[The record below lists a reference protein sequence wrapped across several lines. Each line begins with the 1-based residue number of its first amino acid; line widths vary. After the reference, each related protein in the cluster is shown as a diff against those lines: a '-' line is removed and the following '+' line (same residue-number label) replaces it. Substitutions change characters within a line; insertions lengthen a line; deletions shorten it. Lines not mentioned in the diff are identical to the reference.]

1 MTPTELVTRTADDL
15 AVTMTA
21 AGAAADLAAGRAAL
35 ADHLGRKAPN
45 TRRRMADDLAVFAGY
60 LADAQIPTAPRVA
73 DLAAAI
79 AAWPGDTAPDLAALA
94 GVTWGM
100 VAAFVQW
107 QLHWHLTPPD
117 PHNMGH
123 GRDVPVATEG
133 GYAIGSV
140 NVRLSTI
147 KTLCKL
153 AAQAGIL
160 DAGTLGMIRSVS
172 GYRLAEGRN
181 LDKTR
186 EITRVGAKKAAAVS
200 LDRAQAANLKAQPT
214 TSPQG
219 RRDRV
224 ILTLLLDH
232 GLRVGEL
239 VGLTVN
245 AVDLAA
251 GVIRF
256 YRPKVAKTQTH
267 RLTADARAA
276 LAAYVQAGD
285 IPALGPLLRA
295 STRGGKLAAAGM
307 TERAVT
313 ARVADLGAA
322 LGIEGLSAHD
332 LRHYWATTAAAKT
345 DPFSLQQAGGWSSLA
360 MPRRYVEDAKIA
372 NEGVR
377 L

>member
-1 MTPTELVTRTADDL
+1 MTTELVTRSADDL
-15 AVTMTA
+15 AVTLAA
-21 AGAAADLAAGRAAL
+21 AGLAADHAAGRAAL
-35 ADHLGRKAPN
+35 ADYLGRKAPN
-45 TRRRMADDLAVFAGY
+45 TRRRMGDDLAVFGEY
-60 LADAQIPTAPRVA
+60 LTDAQIPTAPRVA

-79 AAWPGDTAPDLAALA
+79 AAWPELPAPDLAAMT

-107 QLHWHLTPPD
+107 ALRT
-117 PHNMGH
+117 
-123 GRDVPVATEG
+123 
-133 GYAIGSV
+133 GYAIGTV
-140 NVRLSTI
+140 NVRLSTV
-147 KTLCKL
+147 KTVCKL

-160 DAGTLGMIRSVS
+160 SAGDLSMIRSVS
-172 GYRLAEGRN
+172 GYRQAEGRN
-181 LDKTR
+181 VDKTR
-186 EITRVGAKKAAAVS
+186 ELTRVGAKKAQATS
-200 LDRAQAANLKAQPT
+200 LDRLQATNLKAQPST
-214 TSPQG
+214 TPQG

-224 ILTLLLDH
+224 IMTLLLDH

-251 GVIRF
+251 GVLRF
-256 YRPKVAKTQTH
+256 YRPKVNKTQTH
-267 RLTADARAA
+267 RLTTDARAA
-276 LAAYVQAGD
+276 LAAYVAAGD

-313 ARVADLGAA
+313 ARVAALGAA

-332 LRHYWATTAAAKT
+332 CRHYWATTAAAKT
-345 DPFSLQQAGGWSSLA
+345 DPFALQQAGGWSSLA

-372 NEGVR
+372 NDGVR

>member
-1 MTPTELVTRTADDL
+1 MTTELVTRSADDL
-15 AVTMTA
+15 AVTLAA
-21 AGAAADLAAGRAAL
+21 AGLAADHAAGRAAL
-35 ADHLGRKAPN
+35 ADYLGRKAPN
-45 TRRRMADDLAVFAGY
+45 TRRRMGDDLAVFGEY
-60 LADAQIPTAPRVA
+60 LTDAQIPTAPRVA

-79 AAWPGDTAPDLAALA
+79 AAWPELPAPDLAAMT

-107 QLHWHLTPPD
+107 ALRT
-117 PHNMGH
+117 
-123 GRDVPVATEG
+123 
-133 GYAIGSV
+133 GYAIGTV
-140 NVRLSTI
+140 NVRLSTV
-147 KTLCKL
+147 KTVCKL

-160 DAGTLGMIRSVS
+160 SAGDLSMIRSVS
-172 GYRLAEGRN
+172 GYRQAEGRN
-181 LDKTR
+181 VDKTR
-186 EITRVGAKKAAAVS
+186 ELTRVGAKKAAAVA
-200 LDRAQAANLKAQPT
+200 LDRLQATNLKAQPAT
-214 TSPQG
+214 PQG

-224 ILTLLLDH
+224 IMTLLLDH

-251 GVIRF
+251 GVLRF
-256 YRPKVAKTQTH
+256 YRPKVNKTQTH

-276 LAAYVQAGD
+276 LAAYVAAGD

-313 ARVADLGAA
+313 ARVAALGAA
-322 LGIEGLSAHD
+322 LGIVGLSAHD
-332 LRHYWATTAAAKT
+332 CRHYWATTAAAKT
-345 DPFSLQQAGGWSSLA
+345 DPFALQQAGGWSSLA

-372 NEGVR
+372 NDGVR

>member
-1 MTPTELVTRTADDL
+1 MTPTELVTRPADNL

-35 ADHLGRKAPN
+35 ADYLGRKAPN
-45 TRRRMADDLAVFAGY
+45 TRGRMADDLAVFAAY
-60 LADAQIPTAPRVA
+60 LADAKIPTAPRVA

-79 AAWPGDTAPDLAALA
+79 AAWPADPAPDLAALA

-107 QLHWHLTPPD
+107 GL
-117 PHNMGH
+117 
-123 GRDVPVATEG
+123 RR

-140 NVRLSTI
+140 NVRLSTV

-172 GYRLAEGRN
+172 GYRLTEGRN

-200 LDRAQAANLKAQPT
+200 LDRTQAANLKAQPT
-214 TSPQG
+214 TTPQG

-256 YRPKVAKTQTH
+256 YRPKVNKTQTH

-276 LAAYVQAGD
+276 LAAYVAAGD

-295 STRGGKLAAAGM
+295 STRGGKLGAAGM

-332 LRHYWATTAAAKT
+332 LRHYWATTAAANKT

>member
-1 MTPTELVTRTADDL
+1 MTPTELVTRPADNL

-21 AGAAADLAAGRAAL
+21 AGLAADLAAGRAAL
-35 ADHLGRKAPN
+35 ADHLGRRAPN
-45 TRRRMADDLAVFAGY
+45 TRRRMADDLAVFADY
-60 LADAQIPTAPRVA
+60 LVDATIPTAPRVA

-79 AAWPGDTAPDLAALA
+79 AVWPGGTAPDLGALA

-107 QLHWHLTPPD
+107 QLK
-117 PHNMGH
+117 
-123 GRDVPVATEG
+123 R

-140 NVRLSTI
+140 NVRLSTV

-153 AAQAGIL
+153 AAQADVIA
-160 DAGTLGMIRSVS
+160 AGDLGMIRSVS
-172 GYRLAEGRN
+172 GYRLTEGRN

-186 EITRVGAKKAAAVS
+186 EVTRLGAKKVAAVS
-200 LDRAQAANLKAQPT
+200 LDRVQAGNLKAQPVT
-214 TSPQG
+214 TPQG

-224 ILTLLLDH
+224 LITLLLDH

-256 YRPKVAKTQTH
+256 YRPKVNKTQTH

-276 LAAYVQAGD
+276 LAAYVAAGD
-285 IPALGPLLRA
+285 IPAMGPLLRA

-313 ARVADLGAA
+313 ARVETLGAA

-332 LRHYWATTAAAKT
+332 LRHFWATTAAANKT
-345 DPFSLQQAGGWSSLA
+345 DPFSLQEAGGWSSLA

>member
-1 MTPTELVTRTADDL
+1 MTTMTPTELVTRPVADI

-21 AGAAADLAAGRAAL
+21 AGLAADLAAGRAAL

-45 TRRRMADDLAVFAGY
+45 TRRRMADDLAVFADY

-79 AAWPGDTAPDLAALA
+79 AAWPAGTAPDLAALA

-107 QLHWHLTPPD
+107 GLH
-117 PHNMGH
+117 
-123 GRDVPVATEG
+123 R

-140 NVRLSTI
+140 NVRLSTV

-172 GYRLAEGRN
+172 GYRLTEGRN

-200 LDRAQAANLKAQPT
+200 LDRSQATNLKAQPVT
-214 TSPQG
+214 TPQG

-224 ILTLLLDH
+224 ILALLLDH

-245 AVDLAA
+245 AVDLTA

-256 YRPKVAKTQTH
+256 YRPKVNKTQTH

-276 LAAYVQAGD
+276 LAAYVKAGD
-285 IPALGPLLRA
+285 IPAMGPLLRA
-295 STRGGKLAAAGM
+295 SKRGGRLAAAGM

-332 LRHYWATTAAAKT
+332 LRHYWATTAATNKT

-372 NEGVR
+372 NDGVK
-377 L
+377 LS